1 MKQNNKA
8 GGQGGYQGYNVN
20 NPNISGQKGKKMNNI
35 NDPYK
40 SASRSLVARDRNNG
54 TGDSSMNKAGLNAL
68 EVNIGHRGGGA
79 GTNQNS

>member
-1 MKQNNKA
+1 
-8 GGQGGYQGYNVN
+8 
-20 NPNISGQKGKKMNNI
+20 MNNI

-79 GTNQNS
+79 GTNQNSQNVQGSFKNIRGSGPHNIGDA

>member
-1 MKQNNKA
+1 
-8 GGQGGYQGYNVN
+8 
-20 NPNISGQKGKKMNNI
+20 MNNI

-68 EVNIGHRGGGA
+68 EVNLGHRGGGA